1 MLIPSPDP
9 NGTWMAWGYQLV
21 RVLQAFVTD
30 IGATAFRQGQ
40 IAQLGSFAVADLPS
54 TTTPGRMIYVSD
66 EVGGAVLA
74 FSDGTNWRR
83 VTDRAIVA

>member
-1 MLIPSPDP
+1 MFLPSPDP
-9 NGTWMAWGYQLV
+9 RTSWFAWGSELV
-21 RVLQAFVTD
+21 RTLQAFVTD

-40 IAQLGSFAVADLPS
+40 IAQVGSFTVADLPS
-54 TTTPGRMIYVSD
+54 ATTPARLIYVSD
-66 EVGGAVLA
+66 EVGGAVVA